1 MNQKMTEEQ
10 IWDILDGNALPEV
23 QKEHA
28 QLLKMDDAY
37 RAHFDSYA
45 TLHDQLCNLDLDAP
59 SMRFEQNL
67 MERLQPV
74 VKTQRKTDRLP
85 LFFLAAMSVLAA
97 IVMALLPKSSTPAAQ
112 PVLPAIDAIST
123 EGVISWLS
131 NPTFFYGFILLNL
144 ILLFVVLDKKVF
156 KPFFEKRMK

>member
-1 MNQKMTEEQ
+1 MTEEQ

-28 QLLKMDDAY
+28 QLLKTDAEY

-45 TLHDQLCNLDLDAP
+45 TLHDQLCHLDLDAP

-67 MERLQPV
+67 MERLKPE
-74 VKTQRKTDRLP
+74 VKTKHSTDRLP

-97 IVMALLPKSSTPAAQ
+97 IVLALMPKSSAPTPKTDF
-112 PVLPAIDAIST
+112 PLLESLNT
-123 EGVISWLS
+123 EGVTAWFS
-131 NPTFFYGFILLNL
+131 NPILFYSFILINA
-144 ILLFVVLDKKVF
+144 LLFFVILDKKVF
-156 KPFFEKRMK
+156 KPFFEKKMRDNG